1 MEPSDGSKA
10 LKMKDFATHNVP
22 DPSKVLTFACFAT
35 DTPKKSI
42 FAALFGTHGHPGLSG
57 EGQSSS
63 KLESTEIRKK
73 MNPVSQKMGFFK
85 EMRAAS
91 EQRTIMRFSKV
102 GSLSLMK
109 AI

>member
-1 MEPSDGSKA
+1 MSQRS
-10 LKMKDFATHNVP
+10 
-22 DPSKVLTFACFAT
+22 
-35 DTPKKSI
+35 
-42 FAALFGTHGHPGLSG
+42 
-57 EGQSSS
+57 QSSS

-73 MNPVSQKMGFFK
+73 MNPVSQKMEAFK